1 MRIERVVVDASP
13 LIVLFKSGLADLLPG
28 LFAQVIVPMPVRHEV
43 LVPGQVDAATTGLAG
58 ARWTTSVEDLP
69 IPPTI
74 AAWDLGAGESSVL
87 AYALNQHGV
96 WAMLDDRAARSCA
109 RTLQIRTL
117 GTVGLIVLAKRR
129 GLIPSARK
137 ALANVTDAGCW
148 LAPDVV
154 RAALIEAAE
163 V

>member
-1 MRIERVVVDASP
+1 MRIERVVADASP

-28 LFAQVIVPMPVRHEV
+28 LFTEVIVPMPVRREV
-43 LVPGQVDAATTGLAG
+43 LAQGQVDAATAGLAN
-58 ARWTTSVEDLP
+58 ARWTTSVENLP

-87 AYALNQHGV
+87 AYAWNQPEV
-96 WAMLDDRAARSCA
+96 WAILDDRAARSCA
-109 RTLQIRTL
+109 RTLRIRTL
-117 GTVGLIVLAKRR
+117 GTVGVIVLAKRR

-137 ALANVTDAGCW
+137 ALANMTDAGCW
-148 LAPDVV
+148 LSPDLVW
-154 RAALIEAAE
+154 AALIEAAE